1 MDLRALVHVQ
11 LLGTPSILT
20 CSSHHTCTSRNAPL
34 YQCYIIDPLPYGF
47 FLIISS
53 LMTVISMCFL
63 EVIKTLAAQNKLF
76 NVHYILFYS
85 PVAFAITST
94 SNTEL
99 SAFGCSG
106 IRLRNADQVLKLKA
120 CIYSCNLHTS
130 DYSTLYKA
138 QDILQKGTF
147 SS

>member
-1 MDLRALVHVQ
+1 MY
-11 LLGTPSILT
+11 IK
-20 CSSHHTCTSRNAPL
+20 NAPL
-34 YQCYIIDPLPYGF
+34 YQSYIIDPLPYGF

-63 EVIKTLAAQNKLF
+63 EVIKTLATRNKLF
-76 NVHYILFYS
+76 NVHYILFNS

-130 DYSTLYKA
+130 DNLTYIKRKTFCKKA
-138 QDILQKGTF
+138 PSLRKSYLD
-147 SS
+147 SY